1 MSNII
6 KAVLIDISGTIVV
19 GQDAIPGAIK
29 ALQRLQQQQN
39 LKILFLT
46 NSSTSPVALL
56 QQLRSAG
63 FYESAIPN
71 INSIMTSVSATR
83 NYLLQNKLRPYCLI
97 EDALIESEF
106 AKVDMNDPNCVVV
119 GLAPNKLN
127 YQRLNE
133 AYRLLAK
140 LKSSSDDYYR
150 PHLIAVSKATH
161 FLDADRELSLGP
173 GRFVSLL
180 EQSSDV
186 TAHVIGKPSSN
197 FYNEALSVIGIDDPS
212 QALMVGDDVVGDV
225 KGALDAGLGHAILV
239 KTGKYTTGDE
249 NGNKTEGILP
259 TLTVDI
265 FALIVKILS
274 ISSMRLSPISFQYHS
289 K

>member
-1 MSNII
+1 MSKI
-6 KAVLIDISGTIVV
+6 KAVLIDISGTILV
-19 GQDAIPGAIK
+19 GKNAIPGAIK

-46 NSSTSPVALL
+46 NSSTSSAALL

-63 FYESAIPN
+63 FDESVILN

-83 NYLLQNKLRPYCLI
+83 NYLIQNKLRPYCLL
-97 EDALIESEF
+97 EDSLIASEF
-106 AKVDMNDPNCVVV
+106 NELDMNDPNCVVV

-140 LKSSSDDYYR
+140 LKSSSNGSSL

-180 EQSSDV
+180 QESSDV
-186 TAHVIGKPSSN
+186 TAHVLGKPSPN
-197 FYNEALSVIGIDDPS
+197 FYHEALSVLGIDNVS
-212 QALMVGDDVVGDV
+212 QAVMIGDDVVGDI
-225 KGALDAGLGHAILV
+225 KGALDAGLGQAILV

-249 NGNKTEGILP
+249 NGSKTEGFLP
-259 TLTVDI
+259 TVTVDS
-265 FALIVKILS
+265 IVEAVDYICS
-274 ISSMRLSPISFQYHS
+274 NC
-289 K
+289 